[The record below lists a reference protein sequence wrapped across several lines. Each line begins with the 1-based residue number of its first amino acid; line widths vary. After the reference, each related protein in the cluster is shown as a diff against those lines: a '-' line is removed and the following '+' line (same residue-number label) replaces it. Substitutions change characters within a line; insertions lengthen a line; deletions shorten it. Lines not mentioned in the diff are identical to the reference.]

1 MIKLGIANCL
11 NMANASE
18 ARAAV
23 DSAVLKYFASLKPK
37 GYELVLLAVGS
48 SEKDADACNM
58 YGWHYV
64 EASNDNVGK
73 KRNAGVQALIDL
85 GVDAIVRI
93 GSDDI
98 ASLVL
103 LDEVAKRVKIGY
115 EGYWELRGFYYYDV
129 PNNRLVLSKVHQ
141 FAFAW
146 RVDRLQGKLYNED
159 GSVIDAGI
167 DIKGRSW
174 GYPWYSLANPE
185 ALPFVAMKSGDEIHS
200 FDTFY
205 QQNHRLLEEADANT
219 VFTEYFPTL
228 EPVSTTGK
236 GKTNAKSKKNKR
248 NHQV

>member
-1 MIKLGIANCL
+1 MIKLGITNCL
-11 NMANASE
+11 NMANASDKRRE
-18 ARAAV
+18 V
-23 DSAVLKYFASLKPK
+23 DSRVLRYYAGLKPK

-48 SEKDADACNM
+48 SDLDARACKE
-58 YGWHYV
+58 YGWQYV
-64 EASNDNVGK
+64 EASNENVGQ
-73 KRNAGVQALIDL
+73 KRNTGAQALIDL

-98 ASLVL
+98 ASLAL

-129 PNNRLVLSKVHQ
+129 PNHRLVLSKVHQ

-159 GSVIDAGI
+159 GRVIDAGI

-174 GYPWYSLANPE
+174 GYPWYSLTNPE
-185 ALPFVAMKSGDEIHS
+185 ALPFVAMKSGDEINS
-200 FDTFY
+200 FDTFCK
-205 QQNHRLLEEADANT
+205 QNYRLLEEADANT

-228 EPVSTTGK
+228 DPVSTTGK
-236 GKTNAKSKKNKR
+236 GKSNAKSKKNKR
-248 NHQV
+248 DNQV